1 MAAGYC
7 RNSLGDRWIQVFVAF
22 FLDSFGI
29 LDPICMSANILEAPA
44 GTATGRDVKL
54 QEEELPLGVDMR

>member
-1 MAAGYC
+1 MDP
-7 RNSLGDRWIQVFVAF
+7 SLVAF

-29 LDPICMSANILEAPA
+29 LDSICMCANILEAPP

-54 QEEELPLGVDMR
+54 PEEELPLGVDMR